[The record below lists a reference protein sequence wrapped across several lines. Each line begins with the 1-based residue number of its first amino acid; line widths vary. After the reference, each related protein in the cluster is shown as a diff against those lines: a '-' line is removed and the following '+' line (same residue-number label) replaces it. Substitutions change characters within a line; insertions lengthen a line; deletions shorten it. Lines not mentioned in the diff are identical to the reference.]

1 MNNSNLM
8 MTSYA
13 VENTKFHLLKHT
25 VKENLFFSEKSI
37 FGVSNKYNL
46 SFQSIG
52 HNHTFAQNIVSIFKN
67 CIKTYPVIRL
77 TFVEN

>member
-13 VENTKFHLLKHT
+13 VENTKFHLLKYT

-37 FGVSNKYNL
+37 FRFSNKYNL
-46 SFQSIG
+46 SF
-52 HNHTFAQNIVSIFKN
+52 
-67 CIKTYPVIRL
+67 
-77 TFVEN
+77 